1 MTRSFPT
8 RLAALVLAVLA
19 STVAVHAVQP
29 DEVLKDPALEGR
41 ARALSRDL
49 RCMVC
54 PSQSIDDSDAD
65 LARDVRILVR
75 ERLMKGDS
83 DDQVIDFLSSRF
95 GEYVL
100 LRPRFSLHNAPL
112 WITPAVVLLV
122 GAGAMALALRRR
134 RAAAGAGVAPLSEDE
149 ERRLAEV
156 IGDDAIGQDAIGN
169 DAIGTKA

>member
-1 MTRSFPT
+1 MRQAIVQQSWILPA
-8 RLAALVLAVLA
+8 RALSNRMVALVLAVTA
-19 STVAVHAVQP
+19 STISVHAVQP

-75 ERLMKGDS
+75 ERLMKGDT
-83 DDQVIDFLSSRF
+83 DEQVVDFLSSRF

-100 LRPRFSLHNAPL
+100 LKPRFTLHNAPL
-112 WITPAVVLLV
+112 WITPAVVLL
-122 GAGAMALALRRR
+122 AGAAAMAMALRRR
-134 RAAAGAGVAPLSEDE
+134 RTSAAATPPLSEDE

-156 IGDDAIGQDAIGN
+156 IGREP
-169 DAIGTKA
+169 